1 MAKRQ
6 KDTMSKHLLRRLL
19 ATALLTPTL
28 WPGALT
34 AQTPGAETPPT
45 AEAAV
50 PQPVQTRNEADPS
63 PLTPVAPLTAVKP
76 GAPGEETPAPLA
88 APASITD
95 SVEPG
100 APTPSVVVTV
110 SEDAPSRYALLP
122 EAIRAGEEIA
132 RAHGLDPQWVQQ
144 QIASAQALPQVMRL
158 VLPPRQASQKNWSA
172 YRARFT
178 DAARVA
184 AGRRFWLAHREH
196 LQRAEDTY
204 GVPAHLIV
212 GVLGV
217 ESIYGRQTGNFRVI
231 DVLCTLAFDFPAEH
245 PRAQARQAFF
255 REELGQFLRLAQRD
269 GMDPQSVR
277 GSYAG
282 ALGWPQFMPG
292 SWLRHA
298 VDFDADGRVDLINS
312 PVDAIGSVAN
322 YFRAYGWERDQPTH
336 YPVRFEPQRLDLS
349 ALLAPDIVPSF
360 TVEELAAKGALLE
373 ADTSSLTGK
382 LALIELRNGDP
393 MQGGAMPSYW
403 IGTHNFYV
411 LTRYNWSSYY
421 AMAVIEL
428 GQQIRSTLNAR

>member
-1 MAKRQ
+1 MAPHRVAKRQ

-19 ATALLTPTL
+19 ATAMLIPVIGPAPLR
-28 WPGALT
+28 
-34 AQTPGAETPPT
+34 AQTTSTETPAPV
-45 AEAAV
+45 EAAV
-50 PQPVQTRNEADPS
+50 PQPVDIRTDAAPS
-63 PLTPVAPLTAVKP
+63 PLTPVAPLTTV
-76 GAPGEETPAPLA
+76 TPAA
-88 APASITD
+88 AATEPPTPAADPAQS
-95 SVEPG
+95 S
-100 APTPSVVVTV
+100 APTPARAAPMA
-110 SEDAPSRYALLP
+110 EDEPLRYALLP

-132 RAHGLDPQWVQQ
+132 REHGLNPQWVQQ
-144 QIASAQALPQVMRL
+144 QIASAQPLPQVMRL
-158 VLPPRQASQKNWSA
+158 VLPPREASQKNWSA

-178 DAARVA
+178 DATRVA
-184 AGRRFWLAHREH
+184 AGRRFWLAHRDH

-217 ESIYGRQTGNFRVI
+217 ESIYGRQTGQFRVI

-298 VDFDADGRVDLINS
+298 VDFDTDGRIDLINS

-336 YPVRFEPQRLDLS
+336 YPVRFDPQRLDLP

-360 TVEELAAKGALLE
+360 TVGEMAAKGALLN
-373 ADTSSLTGK
+373 ADAAPPPGP

-403 IGTHNFYV
+403 VGTQNFYV

-428 GQQIRSTLNAR
+428 GRLVQSEMPAR